1 MEHPALYFAYIRL
14 LDLQLKQLSE
24 RKNWHLTEISNMA
37 QIEQTLSKLLVGTDE
52 VLTTPLGK
60 LDGRDGLLSKISSLQ
75 ALFLPYII
83 WEETLG
89 L

>member
-1 MEHPALYFAYIRL
+1 MEHPALYSAYICL

-52 VLTTPLGK
+52 VLTTPLGMEIGWK
-60 LDGRDGLLSKISSLQ
+60 GCCPKYHHYRHYFCLMLYGRKH
-75 ALFLPYII
+75 
-83 WEETLG
+83 
-89 L
+89 